1 MDSPLTAMM
10 PRTSSEAK
18 ADAVQWMDEYCR
30 TSTYQWEW
38 QTPTTLVCEPHP
50 RFPCYV
56 MAVATPGEEGGH
68 HPSLAFTAGTKHEG
82 RYWQGLVPDGDDPPG
97 LSREALSRLDA
108 VLGVLITAS
117 QVPVSPPN

>member
-1 MDSPLTAMM
+1 MSSSPMAVT

-18 ADAVQWMDEYCR
+18 ADAVQWMDEYCK

-38 QTPTTLVCEPHP
+38 DTPTTLVCEPHP

-56 MAVATPGEEGGH
+56 MALATLGDEGGY

-82 RYWQGLVPDGDDPPG
+82 RYWQGLIPDGDDLPG

-117 QVPVSPPN
+117 QVSLPQPN